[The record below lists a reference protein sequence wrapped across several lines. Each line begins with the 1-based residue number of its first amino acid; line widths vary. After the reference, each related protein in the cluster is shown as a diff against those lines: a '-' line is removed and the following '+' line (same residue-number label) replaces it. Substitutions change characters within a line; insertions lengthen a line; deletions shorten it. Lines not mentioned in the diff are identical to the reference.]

1 MRVHDEQTPHAS
13 WSFGVRQFN
22 ARATSSA
29 KRFLPIPSSPV
40 NSNAPGSRSATIIRL
55 SAALT
60 RSFPVN
66 SSNIIH
72 REVPAALQK
81 RNDDFPDTFLCLLDW
96 TTRIDHFHSLGFGQ
110 RDLQISIAHAR
121 VKVGFLDVEPV
132 ARDLAR
138 RSAGGTPCCA

>member
-29 KRFLPIPSSPV
+29 KRFLPMPSTPTN
-40 NSNAPGSRSATIIRL
+40 NSAPGKRSATSICF

-66 SSNIIH
+66 SSNIFH
-72 REVPAALQK
+72 REMAAALQEG
-81 RNDDFPDTFLCLLDW
+81 NDNLLDARLRVLDS
-96 TTRIDHFHSLGFGQ
+96 TTRINQLHALRFGQ
-110 RDLQISIAHAR
+110 RNLQVSIANAL
-121 VKVGFLDVEPV
+121 VKVRFLDVESI
-132 ARDLAR
+132 AGELA
-138 RSAGGTPCCA
+138 